1 MTYRDQYHSHEAAHS
16 AEYRNA
22 GLVFILFGVMAILAP
37 GVATIVIEQF
47 IAWVLIFWGIGG
59 LFFARGFR
67 AMAEWRV
74 LAASY
79 AVVLLA
85 GTGFLIFP
93 GAGITVLTVIMLLAF
108 FVEGALSI
116 LFGLRLSGQLLHWRW
131 IVLSGISS
139 SALGLIVLV
148 AWTDMSRWFLAL
160 IVGMNFLSTGLS
172 LLMLSRPRKV

>member
-1 MTYRDQYHSHEAAHS
+1 M
-16 AEYRNA
+16 
-22 GLVFILFGVMAILAP
+22 FILFGVMAILAP

-47 IAWVLIFWGIGG
+47 IAWILILWGIGG

-67 AMAEWRV
+67 VMAEWRV

-116 LFGLRLSGQLLHWRW
+116 LFGLRLSGQLPHWRW

-160 IVGMNFLSTGLS
+160 IVGVNFLSTGLS
-172 LLMLSRPRKV
+172 LLVLSRPRKA